1 MPTIL
6 ELQRS
11 ETRSIAIDAPPE
23 EVHRFIADATNLPRW
38 APAFAAAIR
47 PNRNHWVV
55 STPGGEAEIV
65 VASNPES
72 GTLDILSAADRT
84 RGAFARVISNGPG
97 SEVLFTLFFEPGTP
111 EQAVVAQ
118 MTVVDDELAN
128 IKQMTQQSASAEV
141 LSRRPAALEV
151 DEPRSRVATL

>member
-1 MPTIL
+1 MRTNSKFN
-6 ELQRS
+6 RS

-23 EVHRFIADATNLPRW
+23 RVHRFIADATNIPRW
-38 APAFAAAIR
+38 APAFATAIH
-47 PNRNHWVV
+47 PGDTHWVA
-55 STPGGEAEIV
+55 TTERGEAEII
-65 VASNPES
+65 VASNPDS

-111 EQAVVAQ
+111 EQTVTAQ

-128 IKQMTQQSASAEV
+128 IKQ
-141 LSRRPAALEV
+141 L
-151 DEPRSRVATL
+151 TL

>member
-1 MPTIL
+1 MPTNL
-6 ELQRS
+6 RLNHS

-23 EVHRFIADATNLPRW
+23 RVHRFIADAINIPRW
-38 APAFAAAIR
+38 APAFATAIR
-47 PNRNHWVV
+47 RSDKHWVA
-55 STPGGEAEIV
+55 TTARGEAEII

-111 EQAVVAQ
+111 EQAVTAQ
-118 MTVVDDELAN
+118 MTVVDEELAS
-128 IKQMTQQSASAEV
+128 IKRLTQSS
-141 LSRRPAALEV
+141 
-151 DEPRSRVATL
+151 